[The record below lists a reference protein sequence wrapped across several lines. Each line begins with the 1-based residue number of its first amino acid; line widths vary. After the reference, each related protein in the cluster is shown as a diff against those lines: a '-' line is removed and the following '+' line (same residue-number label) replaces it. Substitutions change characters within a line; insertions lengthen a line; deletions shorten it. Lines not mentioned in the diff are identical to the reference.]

1 MYPDRGAHYSLPVAD
16 QTSKPFNQYNLF
28 SYLYN
33 LKKNNSYVH
42 FYFDFCLQNLYLK
55 ELELLSFHSDFR
67 VLH

>member
-33 LKKNNSYVH
+33 LKK
-42 FYFDFCLQNLYLK
+42 K
-55 ELELLSFHSDFR
+55 
-67 VLH
+67 